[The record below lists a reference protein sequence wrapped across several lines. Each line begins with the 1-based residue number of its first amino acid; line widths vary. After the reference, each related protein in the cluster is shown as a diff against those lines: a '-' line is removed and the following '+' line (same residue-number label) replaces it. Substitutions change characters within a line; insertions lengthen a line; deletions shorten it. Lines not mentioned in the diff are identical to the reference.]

1 MVCLFCKSETDVV
14 NSRPQRRTNSIWR
27 RRQCHACGQLFTT
40 TELFDTSSAIR
51 IATNNSSE
59 SFSRDRLF
67 LSIFQACE
75 HLPDAI
81 EVATALTAT
90 IIGRLLA
97 AIDSP
102 TVPVHTLTELA
113 AKTLKRYDS
122 AAFIR
127 YMSSRASLKNSRSLK
142 ALLKD

>member
-1 MVCLFCKSETDVV
+1 
-14 NSRPQRRTNSIWR
+14 
-27 RRQCHACGQLFTT
+27 LFTT

-51 IATNNSSE
+51 IATNSNSE
-59 SFSRDRLF
+59 PFSRDKLF

-113 AKTLKRYDS
+113 AKALKHYDS